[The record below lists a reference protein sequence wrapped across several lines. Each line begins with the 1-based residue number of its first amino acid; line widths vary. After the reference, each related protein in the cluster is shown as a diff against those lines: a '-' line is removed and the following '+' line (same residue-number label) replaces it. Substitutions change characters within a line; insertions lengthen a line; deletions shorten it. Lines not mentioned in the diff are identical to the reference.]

1 MAFLLIFVMDCGS
14 ACLYA
19 VSTRVRF
26 AGITATQQV
35 TILTCSTCVVLI
47 LHTEICIIG

>member
-35 TILTCSTCVVLI
+35 TILTCSYMTVVLI
-47 LHTEICIIG
+47 